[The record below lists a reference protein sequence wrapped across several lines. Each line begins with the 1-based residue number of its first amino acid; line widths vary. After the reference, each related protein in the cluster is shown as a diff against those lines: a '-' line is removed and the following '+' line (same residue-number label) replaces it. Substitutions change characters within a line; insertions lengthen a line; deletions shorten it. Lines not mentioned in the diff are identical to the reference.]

1 MKYFRYLGYCACSS
15 TSWSY
20 AKADLTSLDR
30 SESHNACIIERK
42 LCETVRVYFVSAVIT
57 RYNMTYVWYND
68 PQGMQKYLR
77 MNNHTHIC
85 PD

>member
-57 RYNMTYVWYND
+57 RYNMTYHSMTTHKACKNTREY
-68 PQGMQKYLR
+68 
-77 MNNHTHIC
+77 HTHIC
-85 PD
+85 PN